1 MLQQPEERALVRK
14 LAAYPAA
21 VAEAARTWEPSV
33 MAQHLLAIAADF
45 NSYWTRGS
53 KDPGRRILRPDAAD
67 LTAARVALTAA
78 VRTVLCNGLKL
89 LGVPT
94 PDAM

>member
-1 MLQQPEERALVRK
+1 LVRK

-33 MAQHLLAIAADF
+33 VAQHLLAIAADF
-45 NSYWTRGS
+45 NGYWTRGN
-53 KDPGRRILRPDAAD
+53 KDPGLRILRLDAAD

-78 VRTVLCNGLKL
+78 VRTVLGNGLKL

>member
-1 MLQQPEERALVRK
+1 MRVGLRQFS
-14 LAAYPAA
+14 
-21 VAEAARTWEPSV
+21 AETVGW
-33 MAQHLLAIAADF
+33 LLARA
-45 NSYWTRGS
+45 
-53 KDPGRRILRPDAAD
+53 